1 MHDPTLVLHVGNSR
15 MKWGLVGPRGW
26 YAQGVIPNADIGTL
40 ALRDW
45 QNLPRPA
52 QAIGVNAGGEPARV
66 RVEAQLARWR
76 LPMLWLVAR
85 ERGGGIVNR
94 YRPASQLGGD
104 RWALLVAARRR
115 MLAAGQERAP
125 CVAVNAGTVVTVDA
139 LDASGVFLGGLIVPG
154 PRLMLQAIADRT
166 VALKMPPGEFEIFPT
181 NTPDSLA
188 SGALQAVCGAVELMR
203 ARLRDDDVAVRCYLT
218 GGAAHEIAPHLTG
231 PLEVVDNL
239 VLEGVLTLAALEL
252 EGSQ

>member
-26 YAQGVIPNADIGTL
+26 YAQGVLPNSDIGTL

-52 QAIGVNAGGEPARV
+52 QVIGVNAAGEPARV
-66 RVEAQLARWR
+66 RVESQVARWR
-76 LPMLWLVAR
+76 LPILWLVAR

-104 RWALLVAARRR
+104 RWALLFAAHRRV
-115 MLAAGQERAP
+115 LASEQGPAP
-125 CVAVNAGTVVTVDA
+125 CVVVNAGTVVTVDA
-139 LDASGVFLGGLIVPG
+139 LDEHAVFLGGLIVPG

-166 VALKMPPGEFEIFPT
+166 VALKMPPGQFDAFAK

-188 SGALQAVCGAVELMR
+188 SGALQAVCGAIELTR
-203 ARLRDDDVAVRCYLT
+203 VRLRGDDVAVRCYLT

-239 VLEGVLTLAALEL
+239 VLEGVLALAAENP
-252 EGSQ
+252 